1 MLPINDIRGI
11 EGVGY
16 EKGEKILRCKL
27 AAVYRLVDLFG
38 WTQSELPL
46 WIYTLEKVALTYF
59 TWSVLILKVLK
70 HMFA

>member
-27 AAVYRLVDLFG
+27 ASVYRLVDLFG
-38 WTQSELPL
+38 WTQSECRGGARGGG
-46 WIYTLEKVALTYF
+46 KQLTY
-59 TWSVLILKVLK
+59 SRRLPNL
-70 HMFA
+70 ASD